1 MLKSEKAKLYDAKAK
16 QLLSRKDVF
25 ANILKYAVRE
35 FKDCTLDEIIACLD
49 GEPEIGNVPV
59 DDSPELIDAAGS
71 ESVSENDGIR
81 SFDIKYKVKL
91 PNSNEQAELIVNLES
106 QNKYHNG
113 YTLEKRGIYY
123 LSRLISSQYNVEFAN
138 SNFDD
143 MKKVYSI
150 WICTHAPKALE
161 NTITEYSFQPTA
173 IVGNGAVDK
182 KKYDMMSLVM
192 INLGNS
198 DKNYSGLIEMLNLLT
213 NMRRIPV
220 EKAMDILEKNYGVK
234 FKNRLKEVDDM
245 CNLSQGFYDDG
256 KAEGIIEGRAEGRA
270 EGEAKGKMQAKVQMI
285 DNLLAK
291 GFKLSEA
298 LELAELDEESYNK
311 FKAEK

>member
-1 MLKSEKAKLYDAKAK
+1 M
-16 QLLSRKDVF
+16 
-25 ANILKYAVRE
+25 
-35 FKDCTLDEIIACLD
+35 
-49 GEPEIGNVPV
+49 
-59 DDSPELIDAAGS
+59 
-71 ESVSENDGIR
+71 
-81 SFDIKYKVKL
+81 
-91 PNSNEQAELIVNLES
+91 
-106 QNKYHNG
+106 
-113 YTLEKRGIYY
+113 
-123 LSRLISSQYNVEFAN
+123 
-138 SNFDD
+138 
-143 MKKVYSI
+143 
-150 WICTHAPKALE
+150 E
-161 NTITEYSFQPTA
+161 NTITEYSFQPTT

-192 INLGNS
+192 INLGKS
-198 DKNYSGLIEMLNLLT
+198 DKNYSGLIKMLDLLT

-220 EKAMDILEKNYGVK
+220 EKAMDILEKDYGVK

-256 KAEGIIEGRAEGRA
+256 KAEGIIEGEAKGRA

-298 LELAELDEESYNK
+298 LELAELDEEAYNK